1 MIYRASVEIG
11 GRELTIETGR
21 LAKQANGAALIRYGD
36 TVIMA
41 TACAAT
47 KPRENASFLPLT
59 VDYREYT
66 YAAGKF
72 PGGFHKREGRPSEKE
87 ILTSR
92 LIDRPLRPLFPEGY
106 FRDTQ
111 IVALVFSADGVNDP
125 DTMSICGASA
135 ALYLSDIPFTTPI
148 AGVRMGYVD
157 NQHVVNPT
165 PAQLAASRLNL
176 VVAGSEDALVM
187 VEAAA
192 KEVSEEVLLE
202 SLLLAHE
209 QIRKIIGLIKHL
221 AQQKQ
226 PVKPV
231 VEPPVMPAEAVA
243 EVRQAVA
250 DKILAAL
257 YTPGKLASERAMGAV
272 KDELLGAISEEEKEK
287 KVLFGGIFE
296 KLKEEIFREEILVK
310 GTRPDR
316 RGTEEIRPIDIEVG
330 VMPRTHGSALF
341 TRGETQAL
349 VTATLGTPED
359 TQIMDTLD
367 GESEKTFMVHYNFP
381 PFSVGE
387 VAFLRGPGRREI
399 GHGALA
405 EKALKA
411 MAPAEEQFPYTIRVV
426 SDILESN
433 GSSSMATVCG
443 GSLALMDAGVPI
455 PKHIAGVAM
464 GLIKEGDRYAVLTDI
479 AGFEDH
485 YGDMDFKVAGT
496 VDGVT
501 ALQMDIKITGITPE
515 IMKQALDQAK
525 RGRMYILGKMN
536 AVLAKPRENL
546 AANAPRLHTME
557 IAVHRIKDLIGP
569 GGKNIKAIV
578 LATGAK
584 IDIEDDGK
592 VKIYASDEQSAQ
604 DAIRRINELC
614 EEAEIGK
621 VYTGRVT
628 RLETYGAFV
637 EIFPGTEGL
646 MHISEVAHQR
656 THDIRDVVNV
666 GDEIQVKVLGIEPP
680 NKIRLSMKALQEPPA
695 GMEESGSSESHG
707 HHREHRDRREG
718 HGDRDRGP
726 RGPRRH

>member
-1 MIYRASVEIG
+1 M
-11 GRELTIETGR
+11 LTIETGR
-21 LAKQANGAALIRYGD
+21 LAKQANGAVMIRYGD

-106 FRDTQ
+106 YRDTQ

-125 DTMSICGASA
+125 DTISICGASA

-148 AGVRMGYVD
+148 AGVRMAYNDG
-157 NQHVVNPT
+157 QHVVNPT
-165 PAQLAASRLNL
+165 PAQLETSRLNL
-176 VVAGSEDALVM
+176 VVAGSADAIVM

-192 KEVSEEVLLE
+192 KEVSEEILLE

-209 QIRKIIGLIKHL
+209 QIRKIIGLIQDL
-221 AQQKQ
+221 YAQKQ

-231 VEPPVMPAEAVA
+231 VEKPAVPDEVVA
-243 EVRQAVA
+243 EIRQAVT
-250 DKILAAL
+250 DKILGAL
-257 YTPGKLASERAMGAV
+257 YTSGKLASERAMDAV
-272 KDELLGAISEEEKEK
+272 KDELVSAIPDEEKEK
-287 KVLFGGIFE
+287 RALYGGVFE
-296 KLKEEIFREEILVK
+296 RLKEEIFREEILAK
-310 GTRPDR
+310 GMRPDR
-316 RGTEEIRPIDIEVG
+316 RGPEVIRPIDIEVG

-411 MAPAEEQFPYTIRVV
+411 MAPGEEQFPYTIRVV

-443 GSLALMDAGVPI
+443 GSLALMDAGVPL

-464 GLIKEGDRYAVLTDI
+464 GLIKEGDRYAILTDI

-525 RGRMYILGKMN
+525 RGRLYILDKMN

-546 AANAPRLHTME
+546 AANAPRLHVME

-578 LATGAK
+578 VATGAK

-604 DAIRRINELC
+604 NAIRRINELC

-656 THDIRDVVNV
+656 TRDIRDVVNV

-680 NKIRLSMKALQEPPA
+680 NKIRLSMKALQEPPPGQPAEEEGA
-695 GMEESGSSESHG
+695 GEGRG
-707 HHREHRDRREG
+707 QHRERRERRDG
-718 HGDRDRGP
+718 HGDRP
-726 RGPRRH
+726 RGPRRY